1 MFNKK
6 TIHIELHL
14 PKSWNQCTTEELE
27 IIAAA
32 IIEEQQRVDRY
43 HPFEWSRVKLNVVLV
58 VNNLHVVSKQSAT
71 DDDSDS
77 TFIVKR
83 SKEEGDFPIRRAATG
98 SHRYALLARRR
109 EVRQDHLH
117 VPI

>member
-43 HPFEWSRVKLNVVLV
+43 HPFEWSRVKL
-58 VNNLHVVSKQSAT
+58 K
-71 DDDSDS
+71 
-77 TFIVKR
+77 
-83 SKEEGDFPIRRAATG
+83 
-98 SHRYALLARRR
+98 
-109 EVRQDHLH
+109 
-117 VPI
+117 